1 MADKILKDSAN
12 IHTTAVGN
20 NVVVI
25 DPNKI
30 VVNGQ
35 VQDRLVASEDLMM
48 YANLTARIYPRS
60 KIIAGGGSGDQIKI
74 DIADGELNFLK
85 PQGKKSFDSDWTD
98 AFTQPGYSSGTGP
111 KDLEGSDFQGFGITS
126 ISVKINASY
135 IPQVSINFSDF

>member
-1 MADKILKDSAN
+1 M
-12 IHTTAVGN
+12 
-20 NVVVI
+20 VVI

-85 PQGKKSFDSDWTD
+85 P
-98 AFTQPGYSSGTGP
+98 
-111 KDLEGSDFQGFGITS
+111 
-126 ISVKINASY
+126 
-135 IPQVSINFSDF
+135 